1 MISQEGIKAFRKE
14 VLVMAKL
21 QHMNIVGF
29 RGYCIKGKEMIVLC
43 EYMQNRSLD
52 SFIFGWFLNQ
62 ISNILHT

>member
-29 RGYCIKGKEMIVLC
+29 RGYCIKGKERIIVY
-43 EYMQNRSLD
+43 EYMPNRSLD
-52 SFIFGWFLNQ
+52 SFIFGWFLNE
-62 ISNILHT
+62 IPNI